1 MRRAWRCGVQALLFP
16 GRWKVIAYASNT
28 GTRRNLFRLRQ
39 ANWRILLTPS
49 NPKRPSD
56 FRYAIDNGAWTCFM
70 QNEPFNDKKFM
81 RLVEANSADAD
92 FVVLPDIVQG
102 GMESF
107 DLSTVWLRK
116 LRGLHLLFPVQDGM
130 NVDAVESMLKT
141 HRDIG
146 LFLGGSTEYK
156 LAMMPFW
163 GAMAARLGRWL
174 HVGRVNTVRRIRLC
188 AEAGVTS
195 FDGTSATM
203 FSCNVDKLENARRQ
217 PSLLAPAR
225 AQ

>member
-1 MRRAWRCGVQALLFP
+1 M
-16 GRWKVIAYASNT
+16 IAYASNT
-28 GTRRNLFRLRQ
+28 RTRRNLFRLRE

-49 NPKRPSD
+49 NPKKPD
-56 FRYAIDNGAWTCFM
+56 GFRFAIDNGAWTCFM
-70 QNEPFNDKKFM
+70 QNKAFNDEKFIQ
-81 RLVEANSADAD
+81 LVEASGECAD
-92 FVVLPDIVQG
+92 FVVLPDVVQG
-102 GMESF
+102 GTKSF
-107 DLSTVWLRK
+107 DLSSLWLHK

-130 NVDAVESMLKT
+130 NVHDVEAMLTT
-141 HRDIG
+141 HCDVG

-156 LAMMPFW
+156 LATMPFW

-174 HVGRVNTVRRIRLC
+174 HVGRVNTARRIRLC

-225 AQ
+225 VI